1 MCRYHK
7 PQNIICYVSSQNSKS
22 IIDHLITFI
31 HTSMVT
37 CLFIIFLGC
46 HAVAKGSEM
55 CDRVQFSFN
64 DQNNINNNLNFT
76 KQSLE
81 KNGKP
86 VYYTI
91 RKYANY
97 QNVQTIIWWNQE
109 TNSWLS
115 QTIINSL
122 TPSSGNKITKTK
134 IKISQTSNCCI

>member
-1 MCRYHK
+1 MKTGFSLCSFSFQKKTCNENRFFPVKNYTGK
-7 PQNIICYVSSQNSKS
+7 FLFSLQGWVCSEDTSNVESKK
-22 IIDHLITFI
+22 
-31 HTSMVT
+31 V
-37 CLFIIFLGC
+37 
-46 HAVAKGSEM
+46 VQESEM

-64 DQNNINNNLNFT
+64 DQNGINNIHNFT

-91 RKYANY
+91 RKSAKH
-97 QNVQTIIWWNQE
+97 QNIQTTVWWNHE

-134 IKISQTSNCCI
+134 IKISH